1 MKKPR
6 NLTLF
11 PFIWFSRRQQDSSPA
26 QTQSSD
32 PSQDPERGPSQDPEP
47 ESPDSSQDPEPY
59 ENPCEMAFHGSLQVF
74 SWVPSIQQQTNLVH
88 SINLVRVKN
97 ILNQELQHKS
107 AIKWYL
113 SVKVK
118 MVKIDSDRQVSEEAE
133 PYFTSRCYTLLQS
146 DDLEEQL
153 QEAIQKIM
161 DDFENFIREGS
172 GWVLEKV
179 LKVFVNVGH
188 YKPLKGKSFIPL
200 PKGLTGRC
208 HGIVNIQNHDNMC
221 FVWSVL
227 ASLHPSDSH
236 PERVSH
242 YKQYVNEL
250 NLDGLKMPMR
260 LEEISKFERHNKIGI
275 CVFGYEEGVYP
286 LHISKY

>member
-1 MKKPR
+1 
-6 NLTLF
+6 
-11 PFIWFSRRQQDSSPA
+11 
-26 QTQSSD
+26 
-32 PSQDPERGPSQDPEP
+32 
-47 ESPDSSQDPEPY
+47 
-59 ENPCEMAFHGSLQVF
+59 MAFHGSPQVLF
-74 SWVPSIQQQTNLVH
+74 WVPSIQQQTNLVH

-97 ILNQELQHKS
+97 ILNQELQLKS

-118 MVKIDSDRQVSEEAE
+118 MVKIDSDGQVSEEAE

-153 QEAIQKIM
+153 QEATQKIM

-200 PKGLTGRC
+200 PKGLTG
-208 HGIVNIQNHDNMC
+208 
-221 FVWSVL
+221 
-227 ASLHPSDSH
+227 
-236 PERVSH
+236 
-242 YKQYVNEL
+242 
-250 NLDGLKMPMR
+250 
-260 LEEISKFERHNKIGI
+260 
-275 CVFGYEEGVYP
+275 
-286 LHISKY
+286 